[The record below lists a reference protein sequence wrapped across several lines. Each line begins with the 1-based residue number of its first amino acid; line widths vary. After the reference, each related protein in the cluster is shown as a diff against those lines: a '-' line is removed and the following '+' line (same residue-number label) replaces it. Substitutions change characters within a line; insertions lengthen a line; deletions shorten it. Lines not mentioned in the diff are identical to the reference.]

1 MAEEK
6 KEGWLNLLA
15 LTTVILAVCATLAT
29 FKGGGYSTRTVLR
42 QNQASDQ
49 WAHYQA
55 KGIKGNLYEVEALR
69 LKRDLE
75 LAPRASSAIL
85 EKALADAEKR
95 VIKYDGE
102 KAEIMTKARALE
114 QERDDAMKHGA
125 PFGLAVIFLQIGIL
139 LSSIAALLKKKPIY
153 FAGLAVGVVG
163 LVYFANGFFLFF

>member
-75 LAPRASSAIL
+75 LAPRASAPIL
-85 EKALADAEKR
+85 EKALADAEKK

-114 QERDDAMKHGA
+114 QERDDALRHGA